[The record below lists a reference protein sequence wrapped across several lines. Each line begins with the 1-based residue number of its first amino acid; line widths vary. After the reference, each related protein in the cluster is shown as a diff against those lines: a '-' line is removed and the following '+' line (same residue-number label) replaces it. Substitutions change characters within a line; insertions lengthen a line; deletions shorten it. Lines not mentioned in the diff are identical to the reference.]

1 MKNILRI
8 TALFLV
14 MSLTWAQQTTG
25 KISGQ
30 VTDNAGAGL
39 AGANVIVDGTS
50 MGGATDNDGKYTIL
64 NVPAG
69 KYALT
74 ASYIGYR
81 STTTSNVEVK
91 TNLTTPQNFSLE
103 SGFFLSF

>member
-39 AGANVIVDGTS
+39 AGAKVIVDGTS
-50 MGGATDNDGKYTIL
+50 MGAATDNDGKYTIL
-64 NVPAG
+64 GVSAG
-69 KYALT
+69 KYSPT
-74 ASYIGYR
+74 ASDIG
-81 STTTSNVEVK
+81 
-91 TNLTTPQNFSLE
+91 
-103 SGFFLSF
+103 

>member
-39 AGANVIVDGTS
+39 AGANVILEGTS
-50 MGGATDNDGKYTIL
+50 KGAATDNDGKYTIL
-64 NVPAG
+64 DRKSV
-69 KYALT
+69 
-74 ASYIGYR
+74 
-81 STTTSNVEVK
+81 V
-91 TNLTTPQNFSLE
+91 
-103 SGFFLSF
+103 